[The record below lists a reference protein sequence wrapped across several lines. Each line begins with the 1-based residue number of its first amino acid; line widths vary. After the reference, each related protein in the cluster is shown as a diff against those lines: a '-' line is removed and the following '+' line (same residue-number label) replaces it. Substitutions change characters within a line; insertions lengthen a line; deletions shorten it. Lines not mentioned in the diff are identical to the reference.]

1 MADCGCRDGIE
12 HAERKTLWLLLLI
25 NGLMF
30 FVESTAGV
38 WAESTGLLSDSL
50 DMLADALVYAIALYA
65 VGRAAIIKS
74 RAATFS
80 GWIQIILG
88 VGVLVEVV
96 RRLIVGSEPISV
108 LMIVVGSVALVANL
122 VCLLLLRKHRSGEVH
137 MRASWIFSTND
148 VIANFGVVLS
158 GCIVMA
164 TGSRIPDLFIGT
176 IVSLVVI
183 RGGHQILNES
193 RCR

>member
-1 MADCGCRDGIE
+1 MTDCGCRDGVE
-12 HAERKTLWLLLLI
+12 HAERKTLWLLLMI

-30 FVESTAGV
+30 LVESTAGA

-50 DMLADALVYAIALYA
+50 DMLADALVYATALYA
-65 VGRAAIIKS
+65 VGRAAKIKS
-74 RAATFS
+74 RAAVVS

-88 VGVLVEVV
+88 VGVLVEVF
-96 RRLIVGSEPISV
+96 RRLMVGSEPISV
-108 LMIVVGSVALVANL
+108 LMIAFGGLALVANL
-122 VCLLLLRKHRSGEVH
+122 TCLLLLRKHRSGEVH

-158 GCIVMA
+158 GLIVMA
-164 TGSRIPDLFIGT
+164 TGSRLPDLIIGT

-183 RGGHQILNES
+183 RGGYRILQES